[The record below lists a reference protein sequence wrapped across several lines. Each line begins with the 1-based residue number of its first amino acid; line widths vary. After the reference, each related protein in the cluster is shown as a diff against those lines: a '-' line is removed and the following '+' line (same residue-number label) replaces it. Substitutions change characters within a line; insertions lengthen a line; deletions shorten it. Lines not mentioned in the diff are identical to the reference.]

1 MFMRKYAIMIFSLIL
16 FSATLHQPVKAMQ
29 PFISNSQLDTI
40 DMSLFIKGNLT
51 PKLLSNQ
58 FVLTEGPAVG
68 SDGTIYFNDVADD
81 KTYKYTTTGQLS
93 LFKRNSG
100 NLSGMYM
107 DRDGSLVA
115 CSGTSH
121 QILKIDKKGKV
132 TTLLVKNDFQPLN
145 GPNDLWINKKGD
157 IYFTDPF
164 YPPAD
169 GSTPVIRSDTATQRV
184 LLLRNGQAKK
194 VSVVDGTSIKPN
206 GIVGT
211 ANGQFLYVADVK
223 ADKTYR
229 YSIKADGTLWGKSV
243 FYNKGSDGIT
253 LDERGNLY
261 LTGGEI
267 TIVNSKG
274 IKIASIQ
281 TPSKKITNV
290 WFGGENGNVLLITA
304 MKEVYL
310 LPMNV
315 KGIEKQ

>member
-1 MFMRKYAIMIFSLIL
+1 MFMRQYTILIFSLIP
-16 FSATLHQPVKAMQ
+16 FAVILHEPVKAMQ
-29 PFISNSQLDTI
+29 RSISTSQLDTI
-40 DMSLFIKGNLT
+40 DTSLFIKGNLT
-51 PKLLSNQ
+51 PTLLSNQ
-58 FVLTEGPAVG
+58 FVLTEGPAVD
-68 SDGTIYFNDVADD
+68 SDGTMYFNDVADD

-93 LFKRNSG
+93 IFKTNSG

-121 QILKIDKKGKV
+121 QLLKIDSKGQV
-132 TTLLVKNDFQPLN
+132 TTLLGINDFQLLN
-145 GPNDLWINKKGD
+145 GPNDLWINNKGD
-157 IYFTDPF
+157 IYFTDPY

-169 GSTPVIRSDTATQRV
+169 GSVSLIRSDTSKQRV
-184 LLLRNGQAKK
+184 LLLRKGQAKR
-194 VSVVDGTSIKPN
+194 VAIVDGTLIKPN

-211 ANGQFLYVADVK
+211 ADGQFLYVADVK
-223 ADKTYR
+223 ANKTYR
-229 YSIKADGTLWGKSV
+229 YSIKSDGTLWGRV
-243 FYNKGSDGIT
+243 MFYDKGSDGIT

-261 LTGGEI
+261 LTGGEV
-267 TIVNSKG
+267 TVVNPKG

-281 TPSKKITNV
+281 NPSQKITNLC
-290 WFGGENGNVLLITA
+290 FGGKNGNVLLITA